1 MTTSAGD
8 APEARLLTRSFVI
21 LGLTSLVFFV
31 AGGVVLPVVAPFAIG
46 PRGSDEIGAGI
57 AYGAFAVGALVL
69 RPVVGWASDR
79 FGRRP
84 LIVAGALMSCAALVM
99 HLFVTSLALFVV
111 ARALLGIAEAFFFV
125 AVIAAGADLSP
136 ETRRGE
142 ALNFLSL
149 SLYVG
154 LGIGPAIGEQVE
166 HAAGF
171 NAVWAV
177 ALGLTVVA
185 AVLSW
190 FVPETSPTILKRDEA
205 PTRSRLIHPAA
216 IFPGILIL
224 AGTTGMAGFLAFLPL
239 HAASV
244 GMDGAGL
251 PLAIYA
257 LIVIALRIIFA
268 KLPDQ
273 VGPARVS
280 GGALAVGAIGLTILG
295 LVPTQVGVLLG
306 TVAFSLGVAFLMP
319 GLLTLAVSRV
329 SEMERGSVVGTA
341 SAFLDL
347 AFGVAPAILGIIAA
361 ATGYGAVFL
370 VGAVASAFGF
380 VLLLAWTARSRGGL
394 TARYATRR

>member
-1 MTTSAGD
+1 MSAPPDDG
-8 APEARLLTRSFVI
+8 ASLLTPPFVI

-31 AGGVVLPVVAPFAIG
+31 AGGIVLPVVAPFAIG
-46 PRGSDEIGAGI
+46 PLGSDRIGAGI

-84 LIVAGALMSCAALVM
+84 LIIAGALMSCGALVV
-99 HLFVTSLALFVV
+99 HLFVDTLTLFVA

-125 AVIAAGADLSP
+125 AVFAAGADLSP
-136 ETRRGE
+136 ESRRGE
-142 ALNFLSL
+142 ALNLLSL

-154 LGIGPAIGEQVE
+154 LGIGPAIGEIVQRNM
-166 HAAGF
+166 GF
-171 NAVWAV
+171 GAVWLV
-177 ALGLTVVA
+177 ALALTAISVA
-185 AVLSW
+185 MAW
-190 FVPETSPTILKRDEA
+190 FVPETSPTILKRGDA
-205 PTRSRLIHPAA
+205 PPSGRLFHPAA

-239 HAASV
+239 HASGV

-257 LIVIALRIIFA
+257 FLVIALRIVFA

-273 VGPARVS
+273 AGPARVS
-280 GGALAVGAIGLTILG
+280 GAALAVGAIGLAILG
-295 LVPTQVGVLLG
+295 LVPTSTGVLVG
-306 TVAFSLGVAFLMP
+306 TVTFGLGVAFLMP

-347 AFGVAPAILGIIAA
+347 AFGIAPAVLGVVAA
-361 ATGYGAVFL
+361 GAGYAGVFL
-370 VGAVASAFGF
+370 VGAVASALGF
-380 VLLLAWTARSRGGL
+380 LLLLAWTARSRASRV
-394 TARYATRR
+394 ARLGA

>member
-1 MTTSAGD
+1 MSTAADDSAT
-8 APEARLLTRSFVI
+8 LLTRPFVI

-31 AGGVVLPVVAPFAIG
+31 AGGVVLPVVAPFATG
-46 PRGSDEIGAGI
+46 PLHSGEVGAGI

-84 LIVAGALMSCAALVM
+84 LVIAGALMSCGALVV
-99 HLFVTSLALFVV
+99 HLFVNSLELFVV

-125 AVIAAGADLSP
+125 AVFAAGADLAP
-136 ETRRGE
+136 ESRRGE
-142 ALNFLSL
+142 ALNLLSL

-154 LGIGPAIGEQVE
+154 LGIGPAIGEIVRG
-166 HAAGF
+166 AAGF
-171 NAVWAV
+171 AAVWLL

-185 AVLSW
+185 VVLAR
-190 FVPETSPTILKRDEA
+190 FVPETSPTILKRGDE
-205 PTRSRLIHPAA
+205 PTRVRLFHPAA
-216 IFPGILIL
+216 VFPGILIL

-239 HAASV
+239 YAAEV

-257 LIVIALRIIFA
+257 GLVIGLRVVFA

-273 VGPARVS
+273 VGPVRVS
-280 GGALAVGAIGLTILG
+280 GGALIVGEIGLAVLALLPSQTGI
-295 LVPTQVGVLLG
+295 LLG
-306 TVAFSLGVAFLMP
+306 SVAFASGVAFLMP

-347 AFGVAPAILGIIAA
+347 AFGIAPAILGIVAARVGFGGVFLTGAA
-361 ATGYGAVFL
+361 A
-370 VGAVASAFGF
+370 SALGF
-380 VLLLAWTARSRGGL
+380 VLLLAWSARSRDG
-394 TARYATRR
+394 RVATLRT

>member
-1 MTTSAGD
+1 MIPAGP
-8 APEARLLTRSFVI
+8 APEARLLTPAFAI

-46 PRGSDEIGAGI
+46 PLGSDEVGAGI

-69 RPVVGWASDR
+69 RPVVGWAADR

-84 LIVAGALMSCAALVM
+84 LIVAGALMSCGALVV

-111 ARALLGIAEAFFFV
+111 ARALLGMAEAFFFV
-125 AVIAAGADLSP
+125 AVFAAGADLSP

-142 ALNFLSL
+142 ALNLLSL

-154 LGIGPAIGEQVE
+154 LGIGPAIGELLE
-166 HAAGF
+166 HSAGF
-171 NAVWAV
+171 TAVWLV
-177 ALGLTVVA
+177 ALGLTA
-185 AVLSW
+185 AAAALAW
-190 FVPETSPTILKRDEA
+190 FVPETSPTILKRGEA

-257 LIVIALRIIFA
+257 LLVIALRIIFA

-295 LVPTQVGVLLG
+295 VVGTPAGVLLG
-306 TVAFSLGVAFLMP
+306 SVAFALGVAFLMP

-347 AFGVAPAILGIIAA
+347 AFGVAPAILGVVAA
-361 ATGYGAVFL
+361 GTGYAGVFL
-370 VGAVASAFGF
+370 VGAVASALGF
-380 VLLLAWTARSRGGL
+380 VLLLAWTARSRADRV
-394 TARYATRR
+394 ARLGT